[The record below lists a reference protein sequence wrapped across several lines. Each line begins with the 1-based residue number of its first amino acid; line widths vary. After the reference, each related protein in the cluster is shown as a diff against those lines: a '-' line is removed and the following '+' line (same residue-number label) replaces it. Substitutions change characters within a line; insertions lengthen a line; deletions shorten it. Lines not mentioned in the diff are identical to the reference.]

1 VGETEYSTICVIR
14 SPRSSHLSLH
24 GILRVHIT
32 GKVERPPERNSAV
45 IHYTML
51 QRKSV
56 LLLSKGIEK
65 YKNGIMEGDAF
76 LPLKKISKLISRNP
90 KKIKKKTKKVSALH
104 QYISHM
110 MAWVPQTDLSF
121 LVLINYDAYKIV

>member
-1 VGETEYSTICVIR
+1 
-14 SPRSSHLSLH
+14 
-24 GILRVHIT
+24 
-32 GKVERPPERNSAV
+32 
-45 IHYTML
+45 
-51 QRKSV
+51 
-56 LLLSKGIEK
+56 
-65 YKNGIMEGDAF
+65 MEGDAF